1 MIPLCSQWFIEKRGP
16 RGSLKNLFRVIVQ
29 ENLSSMNKEESKRRF
44 YTHGKV
50 CHATLFLIVY
60 YFTVSHCLREILARY
75 FSCM

>member
-1 MIPLCSQWFIEKRGP
+1 MIPLCSYWFIGKSVLS
-16 RGSLKNLFRVIVQ
+16 GSLRNLVHVIVQ

-60 YFTVSHCLREILARY
+60 YFTVSHCLSEILARY